1 MNKENK
7 SALLGCV
14 LGIGAAV
21 AAFAGYVAY
30 YQHNERGNAMSL
42 TTQACIEVGGVLVE
56 RSKHDY
62 VCYDS
67 NGDYI
72 KSWSSSVVQTAL
84 DKLERRKKIKEMG
97 L

>member
-1 MNKENK
+1 MKNEHT
-7 SALLGCV
+7 SALLGIF
-14 LGIGAAV
+14 IGAGASV
-21 AAFAGYVAY
+21 LLFVGYVAY
-30 YQHNERGNAMSL
+30 YQHNERSNAMSL
-42 TTQACIEVGGVLVE
+42 TTEACLEVGGVLVE

-72 KSWSSSVVQTAL
+72 KSWSSTVVQTAL
-84 DKLERRKKIKEMG
+84 DKLERRKKIQEMG